1 MFSVINNSLTQDTKD
16 SSELQPNE
24 SLSVRCI
31 LDERPNAL
39 SSNQNSSLWDQ
50 LKTKLSIYC
59 IRSVDE
65 LQHEIFQ
72 MLNPGNFLV
81 RHEAKIFP
89 FSQSITNED
98 LNAILNANNRH
109 MTLCLNWKASVSDNG
124 KFVRTAFGQHCVQID
139 NLFES

>member
-1 MFSVINNSLTQDTKD
+1 M
-16 SSELQPNE
+16 E
-24 SLSVRCI
+24 
-31 LDERPNAL
+31 
-39 SSNQNSSLWDQ
+39 
-50 LKTKLSIYC
+50 
-59 IRSVDE
+59 E

-81 RHEAKIFP
+81 RHEAKVFP